1 MEPATLDDL
10 RIIERQLGRPPRGV
24 RGIAVR
30 CEYGYPQV
38 VVVHPIV
45 EGKPFPTTY
54 WLTCPYLARKIDR
67 IEARGMIREIEARLR
82 ADPDFAARVEAAHRD
97 YINTRLQLLSPQA
110 RTELDRTG
118 LLAPLET
125 RGIGGTADF
134 SRIKCLHMHV
144 AHALA
149 AANPVGALVL
159 AGIPDRACPP
169 DGIICHELE
178 ESA

>member
-1 MEPATLDDL
+1 
-10 RIIERQLGRPPRGV
+10 
-24 RGIAVR
+24 
-30 CEYGYPQV
+30 
-38 VVVHPIV
+38 
-45 EGKPFPTTY
+45 
-54 WLTCPYLARKIDR
+54 
-67 IEARGMIREIEARLR
+67 
-82 ADPDFAARVEAAHRD
+82 AAHRD
-97 YINTRLQLLSPQA
+97 YINTRLRLLSPQA

-169 DGIICHELE
+169 DRIICRELA